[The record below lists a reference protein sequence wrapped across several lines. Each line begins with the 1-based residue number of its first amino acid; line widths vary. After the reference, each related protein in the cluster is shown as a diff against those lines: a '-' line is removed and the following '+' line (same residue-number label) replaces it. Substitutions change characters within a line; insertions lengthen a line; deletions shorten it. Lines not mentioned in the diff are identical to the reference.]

1 MKPRMDEQGFGKEN
15 YSNCNSVRRPQLVQ
29 NDETYVYT
37 LQPLVL
43 QSLKSNMA
51 PQMNYT
57 HNPKNLYTEPANMA
71 DVQSMSCERFTEQ
84 DWKVSKTQSGIDANL
99 YAPDSKQQSY
109 LSKNTT
115 LFRDIIETY
124 DQEEKDE
131 DIRLLLKDA
140 QDVNNT
146 KVNVSCLSRLTELIN
161 HRKNSHQ
168 SVNQNNVS
176 VIFDAGSS
184 IAREKQLEESHLSS
198 NVPTNA
204 KASFHPV
211 LKREDILLIKDNI
224 NSTSNDQTEPVD
236 LSQKVYQKGNVPDLL
251 TDPT

>member
-1 MKPRMDEQGFGKEN
+1 M
-15 YSNCNSVRRPQLVQ
+15 
-29 NDETYVYT
+29 
-37 LQPLVL
+37 
-43 QSLKSNMA
+43 
-51 PQMNYT
+51 
-57 HNPKNLYTEPANMA
+57 
-71 DVQSMSCERFTEQ
+71 
-84 DWKVSKTQSGIDANL
+84 
-99 YAPDSKQQSY
+99 
-109 LSKNTT
+109 
-115 LFRDIIETY
+115 
-124 DQEEKDE
+124 
-131 DIRLLLKDA
+131 LKDA

-176 VIFDAGSS
+176 IIFDAGSS

-236 LSQKVYQKGNVPDLL
+236 LSQKVY
-251 TDPT
+251 